1 MALSPTSYT
10 PTPPPMPSATTSTGH
25 PVQKSASVPTVT
37 SSPIAAKNTIARP
50 HRPERELQDK
60 VYRKVAE
67 RMQAFNLAVSNEM
80 DKLLAINRQL
90 NDGEARI
97 AQEQYTLQDMV
108 HRLQSNIRVLESR
121 ESDIDQV
128 IKTVNAMPDIAV
140 DEALCG
146 TTVVYNQ

>member
-1 MALSPTSYT
+1 
-10 PTPPPMPSATTSTGH
+10 
-25 PVQKSASVPTVT
+25 
-37 SSPIAAKNTIARP
+37 
-50 HRPERELQDK
+50 
-60 VYRKVAE
+60 
-67 RMQAFNLAVSNEM
+67 MQAFNLAVSNEM